1 MIYVYFDKNG
11 DLKEVVNNSIAKK
24 GSSNIDGI
32 AVYCELFDE
41 SEYSLD
47 DIWYV
52 QKFPDGTLSTEVS
65 FFDTAT
71 TMQLPYSKNV
81 DYKFFK
87 DYTDYKFYVMTFTTS
102 LLNQNGLNL
111 GTIRLVFNESIIAL
125 GTITFNVQ
133 NNVVKNDNNITQSQY
148 DYLIT
153 LLSDKDK
160 TFNNV
165 VINENLSVLGNTN
178 IVNLKTSNA
187 NIATLEVGAI
197 DGDLIPSKTDTYNL
211 GNDAKAWWK
220 KLYLAGDIHMNG
232 AINMNAKKILASDKN
247 QNVFLYGSTGLIEMS
262 QRGSILRNSSTIEM
276 YAKEAELYLGN
287 GEAGI
292 RGYNGAHI
300 YGDGLGHIQANVGGS
315 ERIDANNTEKEA
327 IIFVCKNVENEQDIA
342 TFGVSSEGKVYYN
355 GYEISRLREN
365 NAVYR
370 NRIIIN
376 DNPLNSDVAT
386 HILENDLISFNPDTF
401 KISAING
408 SLSGTFTY
416 NNSEIINGTK
426 FDKDAVVDFNMS
438 LDNSTGILSVELLNT
453 NGDVLANAS
462 VDFPTETMVVDARF
476 DESTNSLIL
485 VLQNGNEIS
494 VPIGAILKGLVS
506 TEDFEKAVQDLNT
519 RIDETNARIDSV
531 SKEKVYVKDEILY
544 FIENESYVEDE
555 IAYIVG

>member
-11 DLKEVVNNSIAKK
+11 DLKEVVNNNIAKK
-24 GSSNIDGI
+24 GSSNVDGI

-47 DIWYV
+47 DVWYV

-71 TMQLPYSKNV
+71 MMQLPYSKDV
-81 DYKFFK
+81 DYKHFK

-102 LLNQNGLNL
+102 LLSQNGLNL
-111 GTIRLVFNESIIAL
+111 GTIRLVFNETITAL
-125 GTITFNVQ
+125 GMITFNIQ
-133 NNVVKNDNNITQSQY
+133 NNVVKSDNNITQSQY

-153 LLSDKDK
+153 LLSGKDK

-165 VINENLSVLGNTN
+165 VINEDLSVLGNAN
-178 IVNLKTSNA
+178 IVNLKASNA
-187 NIATLEVGAI
+187 NIVSLKAETI
-197 DGDLIPSKTDTYNL
+197 NGDLIPSKTDTYNL
-211 GNDAKAWWK
+211 GNDIKGWWK
-220 KLYLAGDIHMNG
+220 KLYLNGDICMNG
-232 AINMNAKKILASDKN
+232 AINMNAQKILASDIN
-247 QNVFLYGSTGLIEMS
+247 QNVFLYGSTGLIEIS
-262 QRGSILRNSSTIEM
+262 QRGTILRNSSAIKM
-276 YAKEAELYLGN
+276 YAKGAELHVGNNEAE
-287 GEAGI
+287 I
-292 RGYNGAHI
+292 CGYNGTHI
-300 YGDGLGHIQANVGGS
+300 YGDGLGHIQANVGGL
-315 ERIDANNTEKEA
+315 ERIDANNTEEP

-342 TFGVSSEGKVYYN
+342 TFGVSNEGKAYYN
-355 GYEISRLREN
+355 GYEISKLREN

-370 NRIIIN
+370 NRIVIN

-416 NNSEIINGTK
+416 NNSEIVNGTK
-426 FDKDAVVDFNMS
+426 FDKDAVVNFNMS
-438 LDNSTGILSVELLNT
+438 LDNSTGILSVELLNA

-506 TEDFEKAVQDLNT
+506 TEDFVKAVQDLNT
-519 RIDETNARIDSV
+519 RIDVTNARIDSI